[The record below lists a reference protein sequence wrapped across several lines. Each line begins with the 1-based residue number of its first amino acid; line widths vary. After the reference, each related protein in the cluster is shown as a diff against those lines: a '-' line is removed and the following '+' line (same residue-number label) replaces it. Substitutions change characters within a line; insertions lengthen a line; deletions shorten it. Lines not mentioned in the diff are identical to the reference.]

1 MFNQWSFETVSI
13 KMNQKEFVILI
24 TVAILSP
31 VLILLGVIFCS
42 YKNKEKITEGEVNQD
57 EPKTT
62 KIFEK
67 FGTKWSQKKTCQ
79 DLSNHQD

>member
-1 MFNQWSFETVSI
+1 MFNQCSFETVSI

-31 VLILLGVIFCS
+31 VLILLGVIFCC

-62 KIFEK
+62 PIFEK
-67 FGTKWSQKKTCQ
+67 KTPRLGQNGHKRKLTKI
-79 DLSNHQD
+79 